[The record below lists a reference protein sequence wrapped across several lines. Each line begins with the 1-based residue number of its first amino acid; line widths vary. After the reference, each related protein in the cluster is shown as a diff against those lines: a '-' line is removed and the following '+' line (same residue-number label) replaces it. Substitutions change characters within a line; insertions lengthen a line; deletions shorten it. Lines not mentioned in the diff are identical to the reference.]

1 MPIPLL
7 ISMTKRALKQ
17 IRMKHPYLLIN
28 AIFTLLL
35 LFASS
40 CTCSKESTIKK
51 KKDISS
57 TDGKIIISAP
67 IVSKPFVKKNGEPT
81 DRTEL
86 YIRRSIQ
93 DYFIKFCESEVTR
106 EALEDHLS
114 SINGFVKAV
123 SLEVEFR
130 KGEWDVCDENL
141 AQQSRIGEYIVIHRI
156 VN

>member
-1 MPIPLL
+1 MKKPRPELSLLFLVTFSLL
-7 ISMTKRALKQ
+7 ICCV
-17 IRMKHPYLLIN
+17 
-28 AIFTLLL
+28 
-35 LFASS
+35 SS
-40 CTCSKESTIKK
+40 CTSSKESTIKK
-51 KKDISS
+51 KRNISS
-57 TDGKIIISAP
+57 ADGKVIISAP
-67 IVSKPFVKKNGEPT
+67 IVSKPFIKKNGEPT

-114 SINGFVKAV
+114 GINGLIKAV

-130 KGEWDVCDENL
+130 EGEWDVCDENL
-141 AQQSRIGEYIVIHRI
+141 AQQSRIGEYVVIHRI